1 MHSSCTHIDVLLL
14 LRVLFPM
21 DLTSSCVS
29 RAEGNVI
36 IHGVC
41 NMYALHCIC
50 KVTYMY
56 ARYTAQIT
64 QYDASILQ
72 AGIEDCIEYEKDA
85 SILR

>member
-1 MHSSCTHIDVLLL
+1 MHSSCTRTDVLLL

-36 IHGVC
+36 IPEVC

-50 KVTYMY
+50 KVRYMY
-56 ARYTAQIT
+56 ARYTAQST

-72 AGIEDCIEYEKDA
+72 AGIED
-85 SILR
+85 

>member
-1 MHSSCTHIDVLLL
+1 MHSSCTRIDVLLL

-36 IHGVC
+36 IHEVC

-50 KVTYMY
+50 KVTY
-56 ARYTAQIT
+56 ARYTAQST

-72 AGIEDCIEYEKDA
+72 AGIEDCIEYERDA